1 MLKLLIADDEKVI
14 RESLAECIDWA
25 SFGIV
30 NSACCADG
38 IEALEACIDEIPDI
52 VLTDIKMPGLNG
64 IDLIEQI
71 QMLSK
76 HVEIIILSG
85 FRDFDFAQ
93 KAMALGVR
101 RYLLKPVDEAQLQ
114 QAILDA
120 KQALSERIVS
130 SVPQKSVK
138 TKDNELIRS
147 VMDYVE
153 ANISNSELSLK
164 QIASEH
170 IYLNADYLSRLFL
183 QTTGE
188 KFSRYLNRTR
198 VEAAKRLLSQGGDK
212 VGLVA
217 EQVGCG
223 HNPRYFSQ
231 VFRKYAGVTPSAYA
245 QRVEGGDDLGK
256 SF

>member
-14 RESLAECIDWA
+14 RESLSECIDWETL
-25 SFGIV
+25 GIR
-30 NSACCADG
+30 NYACCADG

-52 VLTDIKMPGLNG
+52 VLTDIKMPGLSG
-64 IDLIEQI
+64 IELIEHI

-76 HVEIIILSG
+76 HVEVIILSG
-85 FRDFDFAQ
+85 FKEFEFAQ

-101 RYLLKPVDEAQLQ
+101 HYLLKPVDEELLLSAM
-114 QAILDA
+114 LDA
-120 KQALSERIVS
+120 KQALNGRATPT
-130 SVPQKSVK
+130 VPQKTIK
-138 TKDNELIRS
+138 ATDNELIRS
-147 VMDYVE
+147 VMEYVE

-170 IYLNADYLSRLFL
+170 VYLNADYLSRLFI

-198 VEAAKRLLSQGGDK
+198 VETAKRLLLQGGDK
-212 VGLVA
+212 VSLVA

-245 QRVEGGDDLGK
+245 KKMENGLV
-256 SF
+256 

>member
-1 MLKLLIADDEKVI
+1 MLKLLIADDEKII

-25 SFGIV
+25 SLGIK
-30 NSACCADG
+30 NYACCADG
-38 IEALEACIDEIPDI
+38 IEALEACLDEIPDI
-52 VLTDIKMPGLNG
+52 VLTDIKMPGLSG
-64 IDLIEQI
+64 IELIEHI

-85 FRDFDFAQ
+85 FKEFEFAQ
-93 KAMALGVR
+93 KAMSLGVR
-101 RYLLKPVDEAQLQ
+101 RYLLKPVDENQLMT
-114 QAILDA
+114 AIIDA
-120 KQALSERIVS
+120 KQILSQRTQPTK
-130 SVPQKSVK
+130 PQKTVML
-138 TKDNELIRS
+138 KDNELIRS
-147 VMDYVE
+147 VMEYIE

-170 IYLNADYLSRLFL
+170 VYLNADYLSRLFM

-188 KFSRYLNRTR
+188 KFSQYLNRTR
-198 VEAAKRLLSQGGDK
+198 VEEAKRLLSQGNK
-212 VGLVA
+212 INLVA

-245 QRVEGGDDLGK
+245 QREEK
-256 SF
+256 KKR